1 MNSTKHIKI
10 NELSHRQAALASTY
24 DHISLKAFVERAIA
38 FYIQSHEKL
47 MQFVDYGL
55 EAPPARAEEYS
66 PSGEEW
72 IR

>member
-47 MQFVDYGL
+47 SQFVDHGL
-55 EAPPARAEEYS
+55 EANQEAGEYS
-66 PSGEEW
+66 ISKDEW